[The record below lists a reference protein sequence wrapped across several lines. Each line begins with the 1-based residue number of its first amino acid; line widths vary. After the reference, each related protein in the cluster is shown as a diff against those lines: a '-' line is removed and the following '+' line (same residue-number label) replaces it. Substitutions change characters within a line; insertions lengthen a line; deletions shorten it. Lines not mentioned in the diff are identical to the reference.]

1 MAPSRRPP
9 FDAELAAA
17 LAASEDMT
25 PATITPEMVPLMK
38 EVSVSPPVA
47 ELLAG
52 RAVTHRD
59 VTLSADDGAELVAAV
74 FARSDHR
81 PLGPGILHVHG
92 GGMIMG
98 DRFSGLPVALDWVER
113 FDAVCV
119 SIEYRLPPQHPDP
132 YPVEDCFAGLVW
144 LADNADDLGVDPE
157 RLLVAGASAGG
168 GLAAGTALLARDRG
182 GPRLAGQVL
191 MYPML
196 DDRNETVS
204 ARQYEVDAP
213 WDARSNE
220 TGWDALLGDRRGTE
234 RVSVYAAPARAT
246 DLAGLPPTFI
256 DVGSAEVFRD
266 ENVAYASAIW
276 AAGGEAELHVWPGGF
291 HGFDRMFPG
300 AALSRA
306 MTETRTGWLGRLL
319 TRRRGGD

>member
-1 MAPSRRPP
+1 MASSRRPP
-9 FDAELAAA
+9 FDVELAAA
-17 LAASEDMT
+17 LAASDDMAPT
-25 PATITPEMVPLMK
+25 TITPEMVPGMK
-38 EVSVSPPVA
+38 AVAVSPPVSQ
-47 ELLAG
+47 LLDG
-52 RAVTHRD
+52 RDVTHRD
-59 VTLSADDGAELVAAV
+59 VTLPGYEGAELLAAV

-81 PLGPGILHVHG
+81 QPGPGILHVHG

-132 YPVEDCFAGLVW
+132 YPVEDCYAGLAWVG
-144 LADNADDLGVDPE
+144 ANASGLGVDPE

-204 ARQYEVDAP
+204 ARQYAEDAP

-234 RVSVYAAPARAT
+234 QVSIYAAPARAT

-266 ENVAYASAIW
+266 EDVAYANAIW

-291 HGFDRMFPG
+291 HGFDRMFPR

-306 MTETRTGWLGRLL
+306 MTEARTRWLARLL
-319 TRRRGGD
+319 TRRRGDG

>member
-1 MAPSRRPP
+1 MTSSRRPP

-17 LAASEDMT
+17 LASSGDMA
-25 PATITPEMVPLMK
+25 PMTITPEMVSLVQ
-38 EVSVSPPVA
+38 EASVSPPVSQ
-47 ELLAG
+47 LLAG

-59 VTLSADDGAELVAAV
+59 VTLPGYGGGQLLAAV
-74 FARSDHR
+74 FARADHR
-81 PLGPGILHVHG
+81 RPGPGILHLHG

-119 SIEYRLPPQHPDP
+119 SIEYRLPPRHPDP
-132 YPVEDCFAGLVW
+132 YPVEDCYAGLVW
-144 LADNADDLGVDPE
+144 LAEHAGNLGVDGA
-157 RLLVAGASAGG
+157 RILVAGASAGG

-196 DDRNETVS
+196 DDRNQTVS
-204 ARQYEVDAP
+204 ARQYDTDAP
-213 WDARSNE
+213 WDGRSNA

-234 RVSVYAAPARAT
+234 HVSIYAAPARAT

-266 ENVAYASAIW
+266 EDVAYASAIW

-291 HGFDRMFPG
+291 HGFDRMFPR

-306 MTETRTGWLGRLL
+306 MAETRTGWLSRLL
-319 TRRRGGD
+319 TCLPGGD